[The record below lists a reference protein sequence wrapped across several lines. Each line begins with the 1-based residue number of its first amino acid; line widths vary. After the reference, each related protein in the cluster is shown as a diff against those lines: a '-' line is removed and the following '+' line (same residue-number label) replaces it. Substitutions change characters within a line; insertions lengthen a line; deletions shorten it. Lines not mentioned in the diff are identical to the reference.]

1 MSPPEPDYRLSPVE
15 RVELR
20 LTDDTW
26 SFAAENA
33 AEIADHWADMT
44 AANPTLFNGNVL
56 LMASGGLTNGLF
68 KADLIEVDYAS
79 FITWRDWGW
88 CDKSVHDCYGC
99 AVLMS
104 SDGALVMGRMAPHTV
119 NGGMIYPPGGSLTRD
134 DLLPGGKVDMTG
146 SIARELAEETGLA
159 ASEAEPGGFYL
170 TASDQRLAIGQVLRF
185 DQTAEE
191 LAARIEAHI
200 AAEEQSE
207 LSQVIIMRQVSDV
220 DPKIMPPHARA
231 LSAAM
236 LENTRLPG

>member
-1 MSPPEPDYRLSPVE
+1 
-15 RVELR
+15 
-20 LTDDTW
+20 
-26 SFAAENA
+26 
-33 AEIADHWADMT
+33 
-44 AANPTLFNGNVL
+44 
-56 LMASGGLTNGLF
+56 
-68 KADLIEVDYAS
+68 
-79 FITWRDWGW
+79 
-88 CDKSVHDCYGC
+88 
-99 AVLMS
+99 
-104 SDGALVMGRMAPHTV
+104 
-119 NGGMIYPPGGSLTRD
+119 
-134 DLLPGGKVDMTG
+134 MTG